1 MATVFSAP
9 AVGTRQ
15 KHGQLTQSLLCQEI
29 RVSQRPPEFVLCAPL
44 SRVEFKVLLTLSPHS
59 VLGKEHEPLPRLTG
73 DISESQGS

>member
-9 AVGTRQ
+9 ALGTRQ

-29 RVSQRPPEFVLCAPL
+29 RVSQRPPEIVLFAPR
-44 SRVEFKVLLTLSPHS
+44 SRVECKVLSYS

-73 DISESQGS
+73 DIS